1 MIIITVVDFAQL
13 RPKTNKAVGPDG
25 IATEAY
31 ISLFGS
37 RFLLIIYCL
46 FMVS

>member
-37 RFLLIIYCL
+37 RFFC
-46 FMVS
+46 S